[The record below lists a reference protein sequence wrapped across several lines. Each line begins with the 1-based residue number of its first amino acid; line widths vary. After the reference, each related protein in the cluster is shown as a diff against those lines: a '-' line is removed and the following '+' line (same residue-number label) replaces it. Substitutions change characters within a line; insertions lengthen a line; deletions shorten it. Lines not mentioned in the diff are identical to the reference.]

1 MKSKLNERIANNDIT
16 EDYEEWKSNQILVEE
31 SMKTKHSSHYK
42 PSAFVTDRENSSD
55 SSIQKEK
62 SYRKWKH

>member
-1 MKSKLNERIANNDIT
+1 MKTKLNERIGNNDIT
-16 EDYEEWKSNQILVEE
+16 EDYEEWKSNQMLVEE
-31 SMKTKHSSHYK
+31 SMKTKQSIHYK
-42 PSAFVTDRENSSD
+42 PSAFATDRDNSSD

>member
-16 EDYEEWKSNQILVEE
+16 EDYEEWKSNQILAEE